1 MSAVPNTE
9 PLTDDFLMEVP
20 RQLWNYGQVADWM
33 QVSVRT
39 VERMV
44 AEGRLQAIRLSEGC
58 VRFDPRKVV
67 ALADEPAVGLVPPP
81 APPAPSASPR
91 RRPVRARRPKA
102 APAATGSFREQVKA
116 ARAS

>member
-1 MSAVPNTE
+1 MSADPATE
-9 PLTDDFLMEVP
+9 PLADDFLMEVP
-20 RQLWNYGQVADWM
+20 RQLWTYRQVADWM

-44 AEGRLQAIRLSEGC
+44 AEGRLQAVKLSEGC

-81 APPAPSASPR
+81 DPPAPSTSPR
-91 RRPVRARRPKA
+91 LRPVRARRQKAPA
-102 APAATGSFREQVKA
+102 APAARSFREQLKA
-116 ARAS
+116 ARQ